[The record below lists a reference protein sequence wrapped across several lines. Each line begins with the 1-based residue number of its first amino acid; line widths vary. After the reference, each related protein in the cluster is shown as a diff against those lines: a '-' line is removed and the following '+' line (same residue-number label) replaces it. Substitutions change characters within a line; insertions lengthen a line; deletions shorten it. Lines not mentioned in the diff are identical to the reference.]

1 MAIKNEMD
9 GFVLYKPAVRC
20 QTGMFVRI
28 SKNSVRFS
36 EDVIRVMG
44 STGYL
49 VLFTDDNTQRIMVQ
63 PAKKGTANALRLN
76 KGNTFMQKTVIDMIR
91 KMAELENGEK
101 STIYG
106 HKVSWATNPSI
117 IFNMKQRKEK
127 SDDAGNNQI
136 DG

>member
-9 GFVLYKPAVRC
+9 GFVLYKPTVRW

-49 VLFTDDNTQRIMVQ
+49 VLFTDDNTQRIMV
-63 PAKKGTANALRLN
+63 
-76 KGNTFMQKTVIDMIR
+76 
-91 KMAELENGEK
+91 
-101 STIYG
+101 
-106 HKVSWATNPSI
+106 
-117 IFNMKQRKEK
+117 
-127 SDDAGNNQI
+127 
-136 DG
+136 